1 MVEIGLRRIEIG
13 LNRTREIPLGL
24 GIEPKAQI
32 EAPPGK
38 EGGGIARRLSQD
50 LIAWGSRS

>member
-38 EGGGIARRLSQD
+38 EGGGMNCAPKLGRLK
-50 LIAWGSRS
+50 